1 MYSTQKHII
10 NKLQVDVNTE
20 NPQVAFDLKDNIDT
34 LLKNEIFPYLEEY
47 FSGVEEELGSATI
60 QIPYLSLDVKTSS
73 VLNYKELK
81 EDVKR
86 TLVEQIDKK
95 IKQSSVQN
103 EEAIVITE

>member
-10 NKLQVDVNTE
+10 NKLQVDVNTG

-34 LLKNEIFPYLEEY
+34 FLKHEIFPYLEEY
-47 FSGVEEELGSATI
+47 FSSIEEELGAATI

-73 VLNYKELK
+73 VLNYNELK

-86 TLVEQIDKK
+86 TLVEQVNKAI
-95 IKQSSVQN
+95 IQSSPSN
-103 EEAIVITE
+103 E